1 VPRTRRL
8 SDANL
13 VRRSQQGDR
22 RAFSALV
29 GRYDW
34 RLRGLAFALLLDRAE
49 MDAALGAAYLRSWRD
64 IVRVGT
70 KDDIAVWLYRHTYN
84 ACVDRLRLGRSA
96 VGSGGRA
103 PRGAGVPTGVVPV
116 LAALPETE
124 RVALV
129 LVDREGF
136 TPTAAARIMGLPATM
151 VDQCLAAGRAR
162 LAEHLATAAPAA
174 VPAPAAAG
182 TPEPVVDGE
191 RGTSDVVT
199 PAGNGRHPDPA
210 TGEEIASGS
219 SGHAAPAGDGV
230 GTGGTGE
237 AAPPDLGGASPG
249 AAGAEAGSASGVE
262 PDDGT
267 TRAEAPGHDGDAVVG
282 RNGDGNG
289 AAGDN
294 AHDAGSEG
302 ADRTAA
308 DDGHGGDHGAAA
320 ATGTVAEPG
329 NGADDGNRAESG
341 DDDGSRAESGADDG
355 NRAESGADDGNR
367 AESGADDGSRADDG
381 NGADRGNG
389 ADQGNGARDPN
400 RGRGRRARKRAKHAA
415 STTADG
421 AGAAGGDE
429 SGGSEP

>member
-1 VPRTRRL
+1 M
-8 SDANL
+8 
-13 VRRSQQGDR
+13 
-22 RAFSALV
+22 

-34 RLRGLAFALLLDRAE
+34 RLRGLAFALLLDRGE

-136 TPTAAARIMGLPATM
+136 TPTAAARIMGLPAAM

-174 VPAPAAAG
+174 VPAPAAAAG
-182 TPEPVVDGE
+182 TLEPAVDDE

-199 PAGNGRHPDPA
+199 PAGNGRHPDPP

-219 SGHAAPAGDGV
+219 SGHAAPAGDGA

-249 AAGAEAGSASGVE
+249 ADDVEAGSASGVE

-267 TRAEAPGHDGDAVVG
+267 TRAQAPGHDGDAVVG

-294 AHDAGSEG
+294 GHDAGSEG
-302 ADRTAA
+302 ADRSAA
-308 DDGHGGDHGAAA
+308 DDGHGDDHGAAA

-329 NGADDGNRAESG
+329 NG
-341 DDDGSRAESGADDG
+341 DDDGSRAESGADHG
-355 NRAESGADDGNR
+355 KR

-415 STTADG
+415 TRTVG
-421 AGAAGGDE
+421 GPGAAGDDASE
-429 SGGSEP
+429 GSEP